1 MIADLHCHYPMH
13 LLPGEREPGGPRAN
27 WQERLRDVLQAD
39 VEGWLARVANDRNW
53 LSGWRVDLEGLQR
66 GGARIVFSVLY
77 WPPAE
82 FDFSKKYG
90 SPPLAVYFEDIKYQ
104 LKRVAGRAGGTQRE
118 GHELVIAK
126 QRADLDSKGIVFVH
140 CVEGGFHLGPG
151 DEREIDARVG
161 WLADQGVVYI
171 TLAHLFYR
179 GVATNAPA
187 IPMLTAPEYET
198 LFHEPGL
205 GLTPLGE
212 AAVRAMYRHK
222 VLIDISH
229 MSQEAIDDTFRL
241 VEKLDDENGA
251 KPRDY
256 PLLAT
261 HVGMRRVGPNDQS
274 YNLSAAT
281 AKRIHARGGLIGLIT
296 AQHQIGRTWTR
307 RGARKAVRRHMEAI
321 RDACGNHE
329 ATALGTDI
337 DGFIKPTLKGFETAA
352 DYAVV
357 AEWVEQDQGADAKA
371 ILHDN
376 ARGVLERLFTA
387 RDAAR
392 SRP

>member
-1 MIADLHCHYPMH
+1 MH
-13 LLPGEREPGGPRAN
+13 LLPGERDPGGPSVN
-27 WQERLRDVLQAD
+27 WHDRLRDVLQAD
-39 VEGWLARVANDRNW
+39 AEGFLARVANNRDW
-53 LSGWRVDLEGLQR
+53 ISGWRVDLNGLQQ

-82 FDFSKKYG
+82 FDFAKKYG
-90 SPPLAVYFEDIKYQ
+90 SPPLPVYYEDVKYQ
-104 LKRVAGRAGGTQRE
+104 LKRVEDELDARKRE
-118 GHELVIAK
+118 GNELVIAK
-126 QRADLDSKGIVFVH
+126 ERADLDRNGIVFVH

-151 DEREIDARVG
+151 DEGEIDARVA

-187 IPMLTAPEYET
+187 IPMLTAREYET

-205 GLTPLGE
+205 GLTKLGE
-212 AAVRAMYRHK
+212 AAVRAMYKHR

-229 MSQEAIDDTFRL
+229 MSQEAIDDTFKL
-241 VEKLDDENGA
+241 VETLDNEKKA
-251 KPRDY
+251 KPCDY

-261 HVGMRRVGPNDQS
+261 HVGMRQAGPNDQS

-281 AKRIHARGGLIGLIT
+281 AERIHARGGLIGLIT
-296 AQHQIGRTWTR
+296 AQHQIGTTCTR
-307 RGARKAVRRHMEAI
+307 KGARKAVRRHMDAI
-321 RDACGNHE
+321 RDACGNHT

-337 DGFIKPTLKGFETAA
+337 DGFIKPTLKGFQTAA
-352 DYAVV
+352 DYAVL
-357 AEWVEQDQGADAKA
+357 AEWVEEDQGADAKA

-376 ARGVLERLFTA
+376 ARGVLERLF
-387 RDAAR
+387 AAR
-392 SRP
+392 EAAAQPRS